1 MQRRSIW
8 LKLLLKIL
16 KSSTSR
22 LSPYSIQFLFRHSK
36 QVGQSVQNI
45 DQDGLETHQETKIYE
60 PVQPVKNSSHGVTLI
75 PLNSSTFDL
84 DIIQRLNHGTTVI
97 HYDMDSGRSVLCR
110 LVLDFS
116 CSAVSWHRIY
126 YNGKDARD
134 KDVSNST
141 RGTVQNISDA
151 SKSGGTSCR
160 PPGAASFSLDEGFI
174 QTSYIKA
181 TEIVDSYDL
190 DLEAIYRRHSS
201 EEMSVPVFCFR
212 INFGCV
218 LNENEFLYFVCF
230 MHLTYP
236 FNLFV

>member
-1 MQRRSIW
+1 MQ
-8 LKLLLKIL
+8 
-16 KSSTSR
+16 TT
-22 LSPYSIQFLFRHSK
+22 
-36 QVGQSVQNI
+36 N
-45 DQDGLETHQETKIYE
+45 QDGTGPNFYQTIRIKTVLETEYPEAKLYE
-60 PVQPVKNSSHGVTLI
+60 PVQPVPSSSHGVTLI

-97 HYDMDSGRSVLCR
+97 HYDIDSGRSVLCR

-134 KDVSNST
+134 KDASGSARNT
-141 RGTVQNISDA
+141 NQNLSDA
-151 SKSGGTSCR
+151 SKIGSNCR
-160 PPGAASFSLDEGFI
+160 PAGAALFSLDEGFI

-181 TEIVDSYDL
+181 VEAVDSYDL
-190 DLEAIYRRHSS
+190 DIEAIYRRHSS

-218 LNENEFLYFVCF
+218 LNDNEFLYFLAPQQIANNWMFELQRVCSNECS
-230 MHLTYP
+230 L
-236 FNLFV
+236 